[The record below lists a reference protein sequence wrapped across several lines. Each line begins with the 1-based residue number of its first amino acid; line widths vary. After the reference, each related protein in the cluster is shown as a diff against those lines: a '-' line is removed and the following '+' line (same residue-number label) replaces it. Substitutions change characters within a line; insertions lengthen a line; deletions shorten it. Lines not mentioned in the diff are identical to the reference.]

1 MFEEI
6 STVHELNHPIITHK
20 LAQMRDKKTS
30 PKIFREL
37 VEEIAMLMTYEV
49 GKNFPV
55 REVEIETPL
64 MNCRTKILDEGNF
77 IIVPILRAGLG
88 MANGVAKILPDAS
101 IRHIGLYR
109 DEKTH
114 QPVEYYSNMPKDISE
129 KILLVTDPML
139 ATGGS
144 CSAALKLL
152 KEKGAKKIILMC
164 IVSAPQG
171 VKKILAEHSDVE
183 IYTAA
188 IDDGLNEN
196 AYILPGLGD
205 AGDRIFNTL

>member
-64 MNCRTKILDEGNF
+64 MTCRTKILDEGNF